1 MRYRYSKFRP
11 EDLDGLDLEELLSKI
26 SDLLLS
32 SGFESPYGLP
42 YEIDDEHGG
51 HSRQS
56 LHDAILEALLNGGM
70 LSEET
75 LEKLLGKDWQHADD
89 AEERIDELI
98 ERIIEKLQQQGYLSG
113 APDLEGDRQ
122 ARERPGPGTGG
133 GRSRPAPRRR
143 SADSGSGRACSGRA
157 RRSARASG
165 S

>member
-1 MRYRYSKFRP
+1 MRFRYSKFRP

-42 YEIDDEHGG
+42 YDIDEENGGG

-56 LHDAILEALLNGGM
+56 LHDAILEALLNGGV
-70 LSEET
+70 LSDET

-113 APDLEGDRQ
+113 APNLEGERQ
-122 ARERPGPGTGG
+122 ERDRPGPGSGG
-133 GRSRPAPRRR
+133 AEATYRFEITAKSLDFLGY
-143 SADSGSGRACSGRA
+143 RAL
-157 RRSARASG
+157 
-165 S
+165 